1 MSDSEQPESDLL
13 PQARELAAPI
23 SAALPV
29 GEDPKYSTEFEFV
42 KSEIAKMSERDWEQI
57 AAASRKVLLSQAK
70 DITLFCYHMLA
81 GTMSRGWGEGAAAA
95 QALSVLMAEHWDAIH
110 PQRDRARQNAFKWL
124 VEERTTG
131 TFAQVAHTMEDHGSL
146 VAFAQA
152 LGRIRELIES
162 KFPENPPSLK
172 PLLQMVEEKAKAT
185 KPVSAPTAAPSGPAS
200 GPSPSASGGT
210 ASSTPAPAIAD
221 GASKGDLMMALQK
234 IALQMS
240 ASDPAS
246 PVGWKLLRVCRW
258 QELTALPKNEGGR
271 TAFPAPNPARVSFL
285 EGQFAQKSWGTILE
299 KSETIFTEPG
309 LHLWFDLQ
317 HWVVEAL
324 VGRGQEPCAQ
334 AVRGELRG
342 LLKRVPGLADLKFA
356 DGSPVAT
363 VQTRDWLDQIAR
375 EGSGGPA
382 RSAAAR
388 EDTLEADL
396 QAARE
401 MASSGRVADA
411 LDLLQ
416 AGLLYGDLRSRT
428 VRQLEIARTAL
439 LGGKIRPALSVSTEI
454 ADRAERLDLGAWEP
468 ALGREIMEVHLKALN
483 SALEAGIGASEALLA
498 RREALATRAGSTDPA
513 LLARF
518 EF

>member
-1 MSDSEQPESDLL
+1 MSEADQPASDLL
-13 PQARELAAPI
+13 PQAIELAAPI

-95 QALSVLMAEHWDAIH
+95 QALSVLMAEHWDTIH

-131 TFAQVAHTMEDHGSL
+131 TFAQVAHTMEDHESL
-146 VAFAQA
+146 AAFALA
-152 LGRIRELIES
+152 LGRIRDLIEQ

-172 PLLQMVEEKAKAT
+172 PLQQMVEEKAKAT
-185 KPVSAPTAAPSGPAS
+185 RPVFAPAAAPANPGSNPSSGSGSHAASSGPA
-200 GPSPSASGGT
+200 PT
-210 ASSTPAPAIAD
+210 VAD

-246 PVGWKLLRVCRW
+246 PVGWKLLRTCRW
-258 QELTALPKNEGGR
+258 QELTALPKNEGGK
-271 TAFPAPNPARVSFL
+271 TAFAAPNPARVSFL

-324 VGRGQEPCAQ
+324 AGRGQEPCAQ
-334 AVRGELRG
+334 AVREELRG
-342 LLKRVPGLADLKFA
+342 LLKRVPGLPDLKFA
-356 DGSPVAT
+356 DGSPVAS

-375 EGSGGPA
+375 EGGPGDPPVPPPPAKTRWKRTFWPPGNWRPPAGWPTRWTFCRRVSSTATCARGPSGNWKSPA
-382 RSAAAR
+382 RRSWGAR
-388 EDTLEADL
+388 
-396 QAARE
+396 
-401 MASSGRVADA
+401 SVPPC
-411 LDLLQ
+411 
-416 AGLLYGDLRSRT
+416 RSRRKSPT
-428 VRQLEIARTAL
+428 GRSAWTWGPGNPPWA
-439 LGGKIRPALSVSTEI
+439 GKSWRST
-454 ADRAERLDLGAWEP
+454 
-468 ALGREIMEVHLKALN
+468 
-483 SALEAGIGASEALLA
+483 S
-498 RREALATRAGSTDPA
+498 RR
-513 LLARF
+513 
-518 EF
+518 

>member
-1 MSDSEQPESDLL
+1 MSETALPESDLL
-13 PQARELAAPI
+13 PQAQELAAPI

-42 KSEIAKMSERDWEQI
+42 KAEIAKMSERDWEQI
-57 AAASRKVLLSQAK
+57 AAASRKVLLTQAK
-70 DITLFCYHMLA
+70 DITLLCYHMLA

-95 QALSVLMAEHWDAIH
+95 QALSALMAEHWDAIH

-131 TFAQVAHTMEDHGSL
+131 TFAQVAHSMEDHASL
-146 VAFAQA
+146 TAFAQA
-152 LGRIRELIES
+152 LGRIRDLIER
-162 KFPENPPSLK
+162 KFPDNPPSLK
-172 PLLQMVEEKAKAT
+172 PLQQLVEEKAKAT
-185 KPVSAPTAAPSGPAS
+185 KPVAAASPSAANPASTSGSQAAPSSGPA
-200 GPSPSASGGT
+200 PT
-210 ASSTPAPAIAD
+210 VAD
-221 GASKGDLMMALQK
+221 GASKGDLMMVLQK

-258 QELTALPKNEGGR
+258 QELTALPKNDGGK
-271 TAFPAPNPARVSFL
+271 TAFAAPNPARVSFL

-309 LHLWFDLQ
+309 LHLWLDLQ
-317 HWVVEAL
+317 YWVVEAL
-324 VGRGQEPCAQ
+324 VGRGQEPCAD

-342 LLKRVPGLADLKFA
+342 LLKRVPGLVDLKFA
-356 DGSPVAT
+356 DGSPVAS

-375 EGSGGPA
+375 EGGGGPA

-401 MASSGRVADA
+401 LASSGRVADA

-468 ALGREIMEVHLKALN
+468 LLGREIMEVHLKALN
-483 SALEAGIGASEALLA
+483 AALEAGIGAADVLLA